1 MVETVPDSNRHL
13 TCDKKG
19 IFKLQDALPFTPTA
33 SMYRINVEHFFF
45 ITRLQRFRECL
56 HRQFFVPMQ
65 FILLLDAD

>member
-33 SMYRINVEHFFF
+33 SIYGINVKHFFF
-45 ITRLQRFRECL
+45 HNQTATFS
-56 HRQFFVPMQ
+56 
-65 FILLLDAD
+65 

>member
-1 MVETVPDSNRHL
+1 MGETVPDSNRHL

-19 IFKLQDALPFTPTA
+19 IFKLQDALPFTPTD

-45 ITRLQRFRECL
+45 ITRLQRFHECL

-65 FILLLDAD
+65 FILLLDAE

>member
-33 SMYRINVEHFFF
+33 SMYIE
-45 ITRLQRFRECL
+45 
-56 HRQFFVPMQ
+56 
-65 FILLLDAD
+65 